1 MREFTCFVSFTHL
14 SFVALLTAWTARVVF
29 VYLYMQMKA
38 RPVSN
43 PSEKSSAECIAA
55 ELDQQKA
62 DCGVFLKQGNKNG
75 SVGEGNA

>member
-1 MREFTCFVSFTHL
+1 M
-14 SFVALLTAWTARVVF
+14 F

-38 RPVSN
+38 QPVSN

>member
-1 MREFTCFVSFTHL
+1 
-14 SFVALLTAWTARVVF
+14 
-29 VYLYMQMKA
+29 MQMKA
-38 RPVSN
+38 QPVSN

-55 ELDQQKA
+55 EKKKKKA